1 MCSRAHVTPDDM
13 KEDYATPIKSANRI
27 TLAHQTSIDRHHS
40 ASALSPAS
48 HASSTPQSLPQ
59 LLTSRLSRNQTIS
72 SDSGLASEIRPII
85 YASTDRRI
93 TEDGEEGEQEDG
105 DGTLTQ
111 MDSRGSMK
119 NSVLALVNSVVGAGV
134 LGFPFCFKTCGLT
147 LAAVLVLITL
157 IASEVSM
164 HFLLL
169 ASQITERR
177 SYESLAFAALG
188 GTIGQRAVEACIIVM
203 NAGALVAFLNIL
215 CDVFS
220 LLAGSVVPP
229 GAEPSRTMTLV
240 FVTLM
245 CGIPVAAYSRN
256 SKILSLANRASM
268 TFMLVFCLAVSFM
281 ALFPL
286 SSPSSPSSNSN
297 NKVVW
302 WDNQGILVSFPVI
315 VYGFT
320 AHQILFSILSSLRSP
335 NLKQMT
341 TVVQKSMYISSA
353 IYLIVGAC
361 GYLAFGHRTSGDI
374 LRNLGGSSVGT
385 FRFVVERILKI
396 GYGMTVLLT
405 MPLILGPLLGAI
417 KPWTRALLASS
428 GGRRIHG
435 DVDNNDDD
443 NTSDNNSGDGHNY
456 FYQEAK
462 SSGGGGAQDRVL
474 AAGVLGLAAGLA
486 LKLPN
491 LEHVFG
497 LAGSTASVLVAFVF
511 PAAIFLRT
519 TSCIAAGYTST
530 ESSGYKTQQ
539 QQQQFITESHHLQQQ
554 NPVLRTLSGPLSAPQ
569 SWKRQRKM
577 AIALL
582 LFGLI
587 AGVACTQALIVAIRE
602 EAEVVELVQ
611 ELVKEEKKIVAAME
625 ATSQAKY
632 ATAAVGAVAKAT
644 EQLHAVQADVLDE
657 VVEEVEAEIIKEQQ
671 GSISSKDDSIHSTM
685 TTSKQRDSS
694 SSLTQTTTTSKRIE
708 DEIKAVNT
716 DMEKTAQ
723 TLIQVNNILTSTIKS
738 LISQQKQEQ
747 QEEED
752 GDGVNANKNKNDDGI
767 LAKELPDRKKKKDG
781 IALTTGDIVVSLE
794 DVHKR
799 SVVVLAK
806 VQESKASLHKAQQG
820 MNDEQEV
827 QAALEQ
833 ALTSVKLAVVQVN
846 MTIAALTTM
855 QLEKAN
861 ELAALVNKLL
871 NDDKNTSNNNNS
883 SSSNSSSGDIAG
895 SNDTA
900 TTASSSSSSKQ
911 QTESRKQA
919 AGQGKITTAPPK
931 DSSTV
936 VVTDDKK
943 KAPQTLSESSVQAA
957 EQVLKKI
964 ADSQSGGSGGGI
976 TSSPVAVDDANA
988 GGKMINNNSTTI
1000 TAVANRNTTADVSEI
1015 AIAVAKT
1022 AMDIASDVS
1031 RNAAANA
1038 ERRVEE
1044 KSDAVA
1050 TRAIEAAKELVT
1062 PRKNNTESAI
1072 AAAEVKKTT
1081 VGPIGNR

>member
-1 MCSRAHVTPDDM
+1 M

-27 TLAHQTSIDRHHS
+27 TLAHQASVDRHHS
-40 ASALSPAS
+40 ASTLSPAS
-48 HASSTPQSLPQ
+48 HASSTPQSPPR

-85 YASTDRRI
+85 YSSTGRPA
-93 TEDGEEGEQEDG
+93 TEDGEEEDG
-105 DGTLTQ
+105 DGGDHRQYHDRLDSADSFLSSTQ
-111 MDSRGSMK
+111 MESKSSMK

-134 LGFPFCFKTCGLT
+134 LGFPFCFKTCGLM

-188 GTIGQRAVEACIIVM
+188 GAMGQRAVEACIIVM

-229 GAEPSRTMTLV
+229 GAEPSRTMTLIL
-240 FVTLM
+240 VTFM
-245 CGIPVAAYSRN
+245 CGIPVVAYSRN
-256 SKILSLANRASM
+256 PRILSLANRASM
-268 TFMLVFCLAVSFM
+268 AFMLVFCLAVSLM

-286 SSPSSPSSNSN
+286 SFPLSSSSSSSSFSN
-297 NKVVW
+297 NNYNKVIW

-385 FRFVVERILKI
+385 FRFAVERILKI
-396 GYGMTVLLT
+396 GYGTTVLLT

-417 KPWTRALLASS
+417 RPWTRTLLTSS
-428 GGRRIHG
+428 GGRHING
-435 DVDNNDDD
+435 DVNDDTTTSAIDNNG
-443 NTSDNNSGDGHNY
+443 GDGHNY
-456 FYQEAK
+456 CCQEAK
-462 SSGGGGAQDRVL
+462 SGGGAQDHVL

-519 TSCIAAGYTST
+519 TSSIAAGYTST
-530 ESSGYKTQQ
+530 GSFGFKIQQ
-539 QQQQFITESHHLQQQ
+539 EQQFITESHHLQQQ
-554 NPVLRTLSGPLSAPQ
+554 NPALRTLSGSLSAPQ
-569 SWKRQRKM
+569 NWKRQRKM

-587 AGVACTQALIVAIRE
+587 AGVACTRALIVAIRE

-611 ELVKEEKKIVAAME
+611 ELVKEEKKVAAAVE
-625 ATSQAKY
+625 ATTQAKH

-644 EQLHAVQADVLDE
+644 EQLHAMQTDVLAE
-657 VVEEVEAEIIKEQQ
+657 VVEEVEVEISKGQQ
-671 GSISSKDDSIHSTM
+671 GSISSKGDSSSSST
-685 TTSKQRDSS
+685 TISKQRDSS
-694 SSLTQTTTTSKRIE
+694 SSQTTATAKDIK
-708 DEIKAVNT
+708 DEIKAVDT

-723 TLIQVNNILTSTIKS
+723 TLIQVNNILKSAIES
-738 LISQQKQEQ
+738 LISEEKQELQ
-747 QEEED
+747 EDEEEED
-752 GDGVNANKNKNDDGI
+752 NNLDDDDDDGI
-767 LAKELPDRKKKKDG
+767 LAKELPDRKKKKNRKKDG
-781 IALTTGDIVVSLE
+781 IALTTGDILVSLE

-799 SVVVLAK
+799 SVVVLSK
-806 VQESKASLHKAQQG
+806 VQESKAVLYKAQQE
-820 MNDEQEV
+820 MNNEQEV

-846 MTIAALTTM
+846 MTIVALTTM

-871 NDDKNTSNNNNS
+871 DEDKKT
-883 SSSNSSSGDIAG
+883 
-895 SNDTA
+895 
-900 TTASSSSSSKQ
+900 SSSSSASLKQ

-919 AGQGKITTAPPK
+919 AGQGKITTTPLK
-931 DSSTV
+931 DSNTIS
-936 VVTDDKK
+936 VTDDKK

-964 ADSQSGGSGGGI
+964 ADSQSGGNGDTDAI
-976 TSSPVAVDDANA
+976 DDANG
-988 GGKMINNNSTTI
+988 GGKIINDFITI
-1000 TAVANRNTTADVSEI
+1000 PVANRNTTADVSQM
-1015 AIAVAKT
+1015 AITVAKT

-1031 RNAAANA
+1031 KNAAANA

-1044 KSDAVA
+1044 KSDAVT

-1072 AAAEVKKTT
+1072 AAAEVKNEQLKATT
-1081 VGPIGNR
+1081 AIGNR